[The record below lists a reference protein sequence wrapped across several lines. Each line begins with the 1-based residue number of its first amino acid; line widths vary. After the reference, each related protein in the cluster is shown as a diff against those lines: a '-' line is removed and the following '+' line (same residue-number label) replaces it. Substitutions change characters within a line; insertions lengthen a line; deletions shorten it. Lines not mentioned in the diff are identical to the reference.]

1 MHILG
6 DINFLVESD
15 VKIGMTFPVRCTQRR
30 GRFMGIR
37 IDNSNLVM
45 YSIPDCK
52 RSDRTWSHVQ
62 SRNVQTGSRSIS
74 SCSSKSGLIARGRA
88 SSSIIRTYINYGNR
102 DPRVYYKW
110 VPIIPKDVVGRS
122 NGRVNTLHLKFP
134 SYRSGNFTWTI

>member
-15 VKIGMTFPVRCTQRR
+15 VKIGMTFPVQCTQRR

-52 RSDRTWSHVQ
+52 RSDRRDRACKAGTCKLGRDRSLLVL
-62 SRNVQTGSRSIS
+62 RN
-74 SCSSKSGLIARGRA
+74 
-88 SSSIIRTYINYGNR
+88 
-102 DPRVYYKW
+102 RV
-110 VPIIPKDVVGRS
+110 
-122 NGRVNTLHLKFP
+122 
-134 SYRSGNFTWTI
+134 